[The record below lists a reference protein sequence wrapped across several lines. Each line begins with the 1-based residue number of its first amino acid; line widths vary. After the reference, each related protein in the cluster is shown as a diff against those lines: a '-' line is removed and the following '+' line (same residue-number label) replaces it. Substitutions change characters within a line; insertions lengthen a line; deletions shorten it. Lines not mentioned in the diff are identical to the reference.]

1 MAASQLGISQQE
13 AKKYIEAYFARFQGV
28 KAFLDKTVAAAK
40 ETGYVTT
47 MLGRRRPIPEL
58 RSGDPAQRGF
68 GERMAMNTPIQ
79 GTAADVIKLA
89 MLAVQRRLG
98 AERSPAKMILQV
110 HDELI
115 FEVAQAGVETVRRIV
130 VEEMEQVQGLPVPLA
145 VPLKVDVGVGT
156 NWRAAH
162 P

>member
-1 MAASQLGISQQE
+1 
-13 AKKYIEAYFARFQGV
+13 
-28 KAFLDKTVAAAK
+28 
-40 ETGYVTT
+40 

-58 RSGDPAQRGF
+58 RSGDAAQRGI

-89 MLAVQRRLG
+89 MLAVRRRLN
-98 AERSPAKMILQV
+98 AERRRAKMILQV

-115 FEVAQAGVETVRRIV
+115 FEVPESELEPVRKAV
-130 VEEMEQVQGLPVPLA
+130 TEEMERVVDLA
-145 VPLKVDVGVGT
+145 VPLKVDVGIGR
-156 NWRAAH
+156 NWRQAH